1 MRMLTVMAMLAPMAA
16 QAQQVTCAD
25 QAAFIHGTVPGMQT
39 QLGYETAQDFLNSE
53 TRLLDSISL
62 YAAAA
67 NVLAGRAPDFDLP
80 REYWLENILV
90 VDGLVRCFQDDETA
104 FTPEQTERRDVFF
117 ATYTREVRVQ
127 LATAALSEM
136 GEMGLLE

>member
-1 MRMLTVMAMLAPMAA
+1 MRAVALIAA
-16 QAQQVTCAD
+16 LMPAAGFAQDVSCAD

-39 QLGYETAQDFLNSE
+39 QLGYATAQDFLNSE
-53 TRLLDSISL
+53 TRLLDSIAL

-90 VDGLVRCFQDDETA
+90 VDGLVRCFEDDDTA
-104 FTPEQTERRDVFF
+104 FTPQQSDRRDTFF
-117 ATYTREVRVQ
+117 ATYTHDVRVQ
-127 LATAALSEM
+127 FAAAALNEM
-136 GEMGLLE
+136 GALGLLE